1 MKKAILGIILLGAI
15 FVSCRE
21 KSTEEKVEDAIE
33 AVGNDI
39 EEQTDSVIQKVE
51 EVVDEAEKTEKQ
63 N

>member
-1 MKKAILGIILLGAI
+1 MKKVILGIILLGAI